1 MLKAFCGE
9 RVGKALD
16 RLSHIRHTS
25 TVFTVFHRL
34 QKVSKQTKK
43 SVQGT
48 HLEIDTL
55 PCLVVE
61 SRVWKEERKSV
72 SEKDLKRSAEKNL

>member
-1 MLKAFCGE
+1 M
-9 RVGKALD
+9 RKALD

-25 TVFTVFHRL
+25 TVFTVFAE
-34 QKVSKQTKK
+34 TKREHILVFGTSLK

-48 HLEIDTL
+48 RLKIDTL

-61 SRVWKEERKSV
+61 SRVWKEERKRV
-72 SEKDLKRSAEKNL
+72 SEKDLKGLQKRIFKRF